1 MKMKSMA
8 FRSAACCFLVVSL
21 GGAALRAQGTN
32 SGVEVFDPKKFPGY
46 VVDDVVVPVPSEIFS
61 VLDKLGEPNW
71 RQELRKVKN
80 ASTTDRTRLSLIFG
94 AIVAEGFVAVQ
105 AQDRQAVE
113 DIGKEV
119 IDLAKSLGLSKSVLP
134 HAQSI
139 LDAADKNMWPTIR
152 REFDLTQKTVRDTM
166 EEMKD
171 SDLSQC
177 VSIGGWLRG
186 TASVT
191 SVIGKNFS
199 EDRSELLNQPML
211 VNHFLARISEMPG
224 GGKNH
229 PALAA
234 ISKGLT
240 EVKAIMEAS
249 SKGFTLQSV
258 SSIGSTCNS
267 LLETIRNR

>member
-1 MKMKSMA
+1 MKMTTKA
-8 FRSAACCFLVVSL
+8 LRSAMFCTLALGLSSTVVC
-21 GGAALRAQGTN
+21 AQGTTA
-32 SGVEVFDPKKFPGY
+32 GVETFDPNKFPGY

-71 RQELRKVKN
+71 RQELRKVKDAN
-80 ASTTDRTRLSLIFG
+80 TTDRTRLSLIFG
-94 AIVAEGFVAVQ
+94 AVVAEGFVAVQ

-139 LDAADKNMWPTIR
+139 LDAAEKNKWPAIR

-171 SDLSQC
+171 ADLSQC

-186 TASVT
+186 TAAVT
-191 SVIGKNFS
+191 AVVGKNFS
-199 EDRSELLNQPML
+199 EDRSELLNQPLL
-211 VNHFLARISEMPG
+211 VNHFLSRIAEMPG
-224 GGKNH
+224 GGKKH
-229 PALAA
+229 SALSS
-234 ISKGLT
+234 ISEGLQ
-240 EVKAIMEAS
+240 EIKKQMEAS
-249 SKGFTLQSV
+249 SKGFTLETV
-258 SSIGSTCNS
+258 NSIGKTCNG
-267 LLETIRNR
+267 LLESTYGK